1 MPAYAEAFK
10 LATAAGV
17 EALAY
22 RCRLSPEE
30 IAVDKAVRIVR

>member
-1 MPAYAEAFK
+1 M
-10 LATAAGV
+10 AAGV

-30 IAVDKAVRIVR
+30 ITVDKAVRVTR